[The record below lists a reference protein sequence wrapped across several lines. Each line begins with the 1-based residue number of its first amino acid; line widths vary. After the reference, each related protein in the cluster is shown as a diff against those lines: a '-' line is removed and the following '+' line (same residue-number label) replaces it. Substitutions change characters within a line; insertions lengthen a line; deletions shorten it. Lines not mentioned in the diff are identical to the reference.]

1 MAARIDLE
9 IQAPGHYTSEV
20 LIYPSPFEPR
30 RVCRVWITSAG
41 FKEIFW
47 ILNAFSKR
55 SRSAGKGGGGPGQIR
70 SEHQAHFVSRV
81 EIRIL
86 FSSRAM
92 RSVRRMQQSN
102 YAQPLAKVSTHPIAN
117 RLSA

>member
-47 ILNAFSKR
+47 ILNAFSSR
-55 SRSAGKGGGGPGQIR
+55 LRSAGKGGGVPGQIR
-70 SEHQAHFVSRV
+70 SEHQAHFVSESRDSNPVFKPRHAICAAHAAV
-81 EIRIL
+81 ELRPA
-86 FSSRAM
+86 FG
-92 RSVRRMQQSN
+92 
-102 YAQPLAKVSTHPIAN
+102 
-117 RLSA
+117 